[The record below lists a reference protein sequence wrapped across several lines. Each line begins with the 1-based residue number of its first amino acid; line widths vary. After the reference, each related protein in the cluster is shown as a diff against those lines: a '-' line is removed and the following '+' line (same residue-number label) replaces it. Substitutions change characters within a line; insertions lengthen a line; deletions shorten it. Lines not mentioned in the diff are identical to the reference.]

1 MLCTHE
7 GWRKKTWKGICSIAC
22 AGVELGRFFIKFCS
36 FFSIP
41 EDAVPFHLSPL
52 QLLSIPKQALHHLLN
67 LNSDSSIKTSHT
79 LHWNFFWILKKC
91 ATIEK
96 VIRKVRDWDNEFR
109 EINLLVSNLQSGCFE
124 GCEGN
129 RSLVPPDVARIWPQK
144 GENTFYHIRFSS
156 PKNNW
161 VI

>member
-1 MLCTHE
+1 MKRRFLNRALYTRGLE
-7 GWRKKTWKGICSIAC
+7 GKTWEGICSIAC

-36 FFSIP
+36 FFCIP

-52 QLLSIPKQALHHLLN
+52 QLLSIPKQALHHLELKFRSINKNIGHAPLKLFLN
-67 LNSDSSIKTSHT
+67 LE
-79 LHWNFFWILKKC
+79 KKC

-129 RSLVPPDVARIWPQK
+129 RSLVPPDVARI
-144 GENTFYHIRFSS
+144 
-156 PKNNW
+156 
-161 VI
+161 